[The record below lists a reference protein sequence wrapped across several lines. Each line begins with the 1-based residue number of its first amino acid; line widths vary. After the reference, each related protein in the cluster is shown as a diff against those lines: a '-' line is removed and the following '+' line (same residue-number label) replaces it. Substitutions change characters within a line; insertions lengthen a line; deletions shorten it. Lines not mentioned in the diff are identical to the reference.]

1 MKYTIL
7 PLLLASS
14 LFAQEKA
21 QDLFS
26 AHINVLGVGVNY
38 EKAITNKITVLGNI
52 NYSTINFRGSSGNGV
67 DMDLT
72 LKLGLEGRYYY
83 NFDKRSSKGKSTLN
97 NSGNFIGLKLD
108 YYTDWLSTQ
117 EGMGKDDDFTKLVVN
132 YGIKRNF
139 ATNFFYEFNF
149 GAGVVIDNYYPYKYS
164 TNNSDWIY
172 SERKTA
178 VDFVPELGFKVGY
191 NF

>member
-1 MKYTIL
+1 MKYKIL
-7 PLLLASS
+7 PLLFTSC

-38 EKAITNKITVLGNI
+38 EKAITNEITVLGNV
-52 NYSTINFRGSSGNGV
+52 NYSTINFRGSGDGV
-67 DMDLT
+67 DMDFT

-83 NFDKRSSKGKSTLN
+83 NFDRRASKGKSTLN
-97 NSGNFIGLKLD
+97 NSANFIGLKFD
-108 YYTDWLSTQ
+108 YYTDWLSTYN
-117 EGMGKDDDFTKLVVN
+117 GFGKDDDFTKIVIN

-139 ATNFFYEFNF
+139 AKKFFYEFNF
-149 GAGVVIDNYYPYKYS
+149 GAGVLIDRYYPYKYT
-164 TNNSDWIY
+164 TNGKDWVY
-172 SERKTA
+172 SGKETS
-178 VDFVPELGFKVGY
+178 VDFIPELGFKVGY